1 MGLQK
6 TKIIGLNV
14 KNLPKLLPQNIRFQY
29 CGALQPMQVPDKL
42 AEYDLFF
49 LPTLGENFGHVIA
62 EALSSG
68 LPVLISDTTPWRDLA
83 EKSLGWDI
91 PLNEVDRFA
100 ECIEACAAKSP
111 EEYIQW
117 RQSIRAWALK
127 NIGNQDAIEQNRRL
141 FFESGFTP

>member
-1 MGLQK
+1 MAWRAATNCFCISYFTQEKPLGAIDALK
-6 TKIIGLNV
+6 KIKSQVVFDIYGPAEDQNYWAQCQESA
-14 KNLPKLLPQNIRFQY
+14 KLLPQNIRFQY

-83 EKSLGWDI
+83 EN
-91 PLNEVDRFA
+91 P
-100 ECIEACAAKSP
+100 
-111 EEYIQW
+111 
-117 RQSIRAWALK
+117 WAG
-127 NIGNQDAIEQNRRL
+127 I
-141 FFESGFTP
+141 FH